1 MGYIIKGN
9 QGLVVTRLTDVGRR
23 KISQGNFNV
32 SYFQVGDSEVNYQE
46 VPEDYD
52 FSNAMILEPA
62 FNAQNNSGVPQSTK
76 NEVKYPFYLQGT
88 SGVTYGIPYQAS
100 GIDEVFNT
108 ASPAGFFIKRQLMTI
123 DFLMMVFV

>member
-46 VPEDYD
+46 VPE
-52 FSNAMILEPA
+52 A
-62 FNAQNNSGVPQSTK
+62 
-76 NEVKYPFYLQGT
+76 PFKLLK
-88 SGVTYGIPYQAS
+88 SLA
-100 GIDEVFNT
+100 
-108 ASPAGFFIKRQLMTI
+108 
-123 DFLMMVFV
+123 